1 MKNKFKGSTAVAIIL
16 FLSSGVATSIL
27 GARQY
32 ERISTTPAW
41 VLNTALEKGS
51 VITTRNLIQ
60 ARIDKD
66 TAQSSIQ
73 DPAKLIGKELALF
86 KRSGDVVYQDDI
98 MTPVKRSLSHAI
110 PEGRVLYT
118 LQYIQ
123 GGTPLS
129 QLNSGDR
136 LDVVVRG
143 QRSVRTVARDVQL
156 IGIIR
161 PERGEIE
168 EKKQGV
174 LGLLDPRDKDAKA
187 GGGAPSLVMAI
198 RPGDV
203 FPLAS
208 IGSNDKVSLVIHSAH
223 DIAKG
228 TRQSVDPART
238 YREVEVVSGLQRSTV
253 RIGM

>member
-1 MKNKFKGSTAVAIIL
+1 MNKKLKGSTTIAIIL
-16 FLSSGVATSIL
+16 FLSSGVATSFL
-27 GARQY
+27 GMRQY
-32 ERISTTPAW
+32 ERISTAPAW
-41 VLNTALEKGS
+41 VLNATLEKGS
-51 VITTRNLIQ
+51 VITTHNLTQ
-60 ARIDKD
+60 TRIDKD
-66 TAQSSIQ
+66 TAQTSIQ
-73 DPAKLIGKELALF
+73 DPAQLIGKELKLF
-86 KRSGDVVYQDDI
+86 KRSGDLVYKDDI
-98 MTPVKRSLSHAI
+98 KMPVKRSLSHAI

-118 LQYIQ
+118 LQYSQ
-123 GGTPLS
+123 GGTPLA

-143 QRSVRTVARDVQL
+143 QRLVRTVARDVQL

-161 PERGEIE
+161 PENGEIE

-174 LGLLDPRDKDAKA
+174 LGLLDPRDKETKSRR
-187 GGGAPSLVMAI
+187 GAPSLVMAI

-208 IGSNDKVSLVIHSAH
+208 IGSTDKVSLVIHSAH

-238 YREVEVVSGLQRSTV
+238 YREVEIVSGLQRSTV
-253 RIGM
+253 RVDL